1 MMKAAEGEKEL
12 GRCGRSCGRG
22 ERVHLDQRVRGAAD
36 AGATTRAGQKPMSR
50 LTENAKYAPSMY
62 MLAWAK

>member
-1 MMKAAEGEKEL
+1 M
-12 GRCGRSCGRG
+12 
-22 ERVHLDQRVRGAAD
+22 

-62 MLAWAK
+62 MLAWAKLEHAIIGR